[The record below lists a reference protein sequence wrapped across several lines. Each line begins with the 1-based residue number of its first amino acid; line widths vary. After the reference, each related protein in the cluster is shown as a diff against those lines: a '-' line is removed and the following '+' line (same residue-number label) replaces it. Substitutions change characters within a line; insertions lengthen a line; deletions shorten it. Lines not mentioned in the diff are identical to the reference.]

1 MYKFLIQ
8 IGKKIFG
15 TNSKKIADDL
25 IKQGGKKTT
34 QSKIPDG
41 ATVQKAPSVPNP
53 RSPSTGKFAKPQ
65 PPAAPK
71 ASSPNPRTG
80 RATKPANQTKS
91 KTEVT
96 TPKPK
101 AKAPAVQTKAP
112 KSTSG
117 NSTGRGRPPKMPKSM
132 VKERPNLPPRP
143 KNSRPQGLRST
154 ATPDVPEIDVTP
166 PKGKSSGPAS
176 RPNNRPSDK
185 PNQSSGPTSRPN
197 NGPSDKPNKSSGPT
211 SRPNNKPKTTKKSS
225 TPATSPRP
233 KARPT
238 TASKPKAK
246 TKAADPF
253 ANWSDARKKALR
265 SDKIGKDAG
274 DGMKWVVGSN
284 SNALV
289 RTRDKSKIENQLKL
303 KKSLK

>member
-1 MYKFLIQ
+1 M
-8 IGKKIFG
+8 
-15 TNSKKIADDL
+15 
-25 IKQGGKKTT
+25 
-34 QSKIPDG
+34 
-41 ATVQKAPSVPNP
+41 
-53 RSPSTGKFAKPQ
+53 
-65 PPAAPK
+65 
-71 ASSPNPRTG
+71 
-80 RATKPANQTKS
+80 
-91 KTEVT
+91 
-96 TPKPK
+96 
-101 AKAPAVQTKAP
+101 
-112 KSTSG
+112 
-117 NSTGRGRPPKMPKSM
+117 
-132 VKERPNLPPRP
+132 
-143 KNSRPQGLRST
+143 
-154 ATPDVPEIDVTP
+154 PDVPEIDVTP

-185 PNQSSGPTSRPN
+185 PKQ
-197 NGPSDKPNKSSGPT
+197 SSGPT

-225 TPATSPRP
+225 TPATSLRP
-233 KARPT
+233 KARPA